1 MIPTVFQRKDTMSGT
16 IKDTRVLLD
25 ALWVEIKREAFRPQK
40 QPRRIVGWKGPGA
53 VFMTRLK
60 VSEGPSLGLSGE
72 PLSVITPH
80 AHAAGWLL
88 DRLDLAFA
96 PLLGNQLRWDF
107 FERIAEAAVD
117 YSAFIPPGL
126 DTDVNLLRII
136 LREARDIL
144 EEMEEGEFPYALT
157 GDEGS

>member
-1 MIPTVFQRKDTMSGT
+1 MSTT
-16 IKDTRVLLD
+16 INDTRTLLD
-25 ALWVEIKREAFRPQK
+25 ALWVEIKRESFRSQK

-53 VFMTRLK
+53 VFMTK
-60 VSEGPSLGLSGE
+60 VKMSGGPSLGLRGE

-96 PLLGNQLRWDF
+96 PLLGSQLRWDF
-107 FERIAEAAVD
+107 FERIAEASID

-136 LREARDIL
+136 LREARDLL
-144 EEMEEGEFPYALT
+144 EEMDEGEFPYVLT
-157 GDEGS
+157 GGEA